1 MGLTTE
7 KRLKA
12 LEDEIKALKAAYK
25 IYGGAMRLYES
36 ISPYYSVDGA
46 MFTKIKFTPD
56 YNNGSDVF
64 IASAQYFYRR
74 GGITPE
80 NLTTWLYFLPQDG
93 DDSITMIAPSL
104 FNGEVQVSVM
114 STVPGTFTRV
124 L

>member
-36 ISPYYSVDGA
+36 VSPEFEAGGA
-46 MFTKIKFTPD
+46 TFMNIRFTPE
-56 YNNGSDVF
+56 YNTGSDIF
-64 IASAQYFYRR
+64 LASAQYLHREEGR
-74 GGITPE
+74 PVE
-80 NLTTWLYFLPQDG
+80 DLTTYVYILPQDG
-93 DDSITMIAPSL
+93 DNSITIRIPS
-104 FNGEVQVSVM
+104 FNEGTSQIRVM

-124 L
+124 S